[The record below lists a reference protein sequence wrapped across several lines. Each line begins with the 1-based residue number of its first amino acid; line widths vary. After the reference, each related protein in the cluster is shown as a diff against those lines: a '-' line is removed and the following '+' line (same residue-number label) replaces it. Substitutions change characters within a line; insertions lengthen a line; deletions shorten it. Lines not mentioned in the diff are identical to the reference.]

1 MEWVSQLL
9 KFVSIS
15 LVLSWG
21 QVGIKSGIKHVI
33 YQKLASFMQKKD
45 IYGMVA
51 DLKVGSLTFKYVF
64 HRPEHNA
71 KGGIP

>member
-9 KFVSIS
+9 KFVSGS

-33 YQKLASFMQKKD
+33 YQKLASFM
-45 IYGMVA
+45 
-51 DLKVGSLTFKYVF
+51 
-64 HRPEHNA
+64 
-71 KGGIP
+71 